1 MQLRKK
7 DRASDNI
14 PNIVRSDRFV
24 ETDEGWFFRTR
35 ENIMLGPYAEKF
47 DAEISASLLVARLAQ
62 LEEGKDPAKVIHA
75 FVTDPANA
83 TIVQTRSQAV
93 SENDGRKT
101 VNVRAIKR
109 RQQLL
114 AAKGTLK
121 KAWSAI
127 SSVKSVTKN
136 NPTAHP

>member
-1 MQLRKK
+1 METRKEEK
-7 DRASDNI
+7 HADRI
-14 PNIVRSDRFV
+14 PEFMRSARFV

-35 ENIMLGPYAEKF
+35 EDITLGPYAEKF

-62 LEEGKDPAKVIHA
+62 LDEDIDPAKIIHA
-75 FVTDPANA
+75 FVTDPDNA
-83 TIVQTRSQAV
+83 TIVQTRSAPLL
-93 SENDGRKT
+93 SERDGKP

-109 RQQLL
+109 RQQMT

-127 SSVKSVTKN
+127 ASVKSISKESN
-136 NPTAHP
+136 KLPS